1 MELSSMDRL
10 SVLACI
16 SGLVMVLAVFAAR
29 WLGTSYPEWLP
40 MAVASIA
47 GSSCS
52 WSSTLCAGAARQ
64 AAASLGDQPARS
76 DGGTRW
82 LTCPPQLKP

>member
-1 MELSSMDRL
+1 MNLSQMDRL

-16 SGLVMVLAVFAAR
+16 SGLVLVLTVFAAT

-47 GSSCS
+47 GFE
-52 WSSTLCAGAARQ
+52 LFMVIDALRKRRRA
-64 AAASLGDQPARS
+64 
-76 DGGTRW
+76 
-82 LTCPPQLKP
+82 